1 MQVWVGDFV
10 VFILHVKS
18 AVGFSVSCV
27 RAESQARVPR
37 FVLSTRATH
46 QAAAAARLSWGSW
59 MQKEPKGG
67 RLR

>member
-1 MQVWVGDFV
+1 M
-10 VFILHVKS
+10 
-18 AVGFSVSCV
+18 GFSVSCV

-59 MQKEPKGG
+59 MQKEPRGG